1 MKGYLTDMENIDE
14 FVTTPGEG
22 ELKVVYYLREERGI
36 VVKSESGD
44 YYIVSTNED
53 LTLIF
58 VKVTDDIKVIRSKSA
73 GPLIR
78 NLLYNYCRLTEI
90 KDSIESGDG
99 GLYPFGAS
107 FIDDVLSII
116 RENLSEEESLQILKS
131 DRDEIKSVISKIV
144 ENLDKKIETDKSK
157 GNYYTFNDGDKDIE
171 NIDYL
176 GNLKF
181 VFINGKTFLVTNYGR
196 NYALFNHAYGN
207 DLVNVGLMSPEDY
220 ISRGLGSEY
229 NTLQDVSHEKDM
241 VKRFE
246 SESFSRMKIEVEGD
260 LIYTDKEDS
269 DLMEVLRNT
278 VRNRFEDKSFEKVDE
293 GITDVD
299 DNRGEESNPLE
310 TKVGD
315 KLKILKFKY
324 DNYDITGVLMYDNWS
339 DRYILFGQDLKMDRA
354 TFIVMDDESIKKLV
368 EVPSDELAITRI
380 KRFYSDFIDFPEK
393 RYCDNVKDED
403 YRPTNNTLYKMR
415 SILRADGRFSDEEI
429 YR

>member
-1 MKGYLTDMENIDE
+1 MENIE
-14 FVTTPGEG
+14 KFVTTPGEG

-36 VVKSESGD
+36 VVESESGD

-58 VKVTDDIKVIRSKSA
+58 AKVTEDIKVTSSKFS
-73 GPLIR
+73 GSLIR
-78 NLLYNYCRLTEI
+78 DLLYNYCRLTEI

-99 GLYPFGAS
+99 GLYPFGVS

-131 DRDEIKSVISKIV
+131 DRDGIKSVISKIV
-144 ENLDKKIETDKSK
+144 ENLDKKIEADISK
-157 GNYYTFNDGDKDIE
+157 GNYYTFNDGDKDVE

-181 VFINGKTFLVTNYGR
+181 VIVNGKTFLVTNYGR
-196 NYALFNHAYGN
+196 NYALFNHAYGH

-220 ISRGLGSEY
+220 ISRGLDSEY

-246 SESFSRMKIEVEGD
+246 SESFSRMRIEVEGD

-299 DNRGEESNPLE
+299 DNRGESNPLE

-315 KLKILKFKY
+315 KLKILKFKE
-324 DNYDITGVLMYDNWS
+324 DRYDITGVLMYDNWS
-339 DRYILFGQDLKMDRA
+339 NRYILFGQDLKMDRA
-354 TFIVMDDESIKKLV
+354 TFIVMDNELIKKLV
-368 EVPSDELAITRI
+368 EVPSDDLAITRM

-393 RYCDNVKDED
+393 RLCDNVKDED

>member
-1 MKGYLTDMENIDE
+1 MENIE
-14 FVTTPGEG
+14 KFVTTPGEG
-22 ELKVVYYLREERGI
+22 ELKVVYYFREERGI
-36 VVKSESGD
+36 VVESESGD

-58 VKVTDDIKVIRSKSA
+58 AKVTEDIKVTSSKFS
-73 GPLIR
+73 GSLIR
-78 NLLYNYCRLTEI
+78 DLLYNYCRLTEI

-99 GLYPFGAS
+99 GLYPFGVS

-144 ENLDKKIETDKSK
+144 ENLDKKIEDDISK
-157 GNYYTFNDGDKDIE
+157 GNYYTFNDGDKDVE

-181 VFINGKTFLVTNYGR
+181 VIVNGKTFLVTNYGR
-196 NYALFNHAYGN
+196 NYALFNHAYGH

-220 ISRGLGSEY
+220 ISRGLDSEY

-246 SESFSRMKIEVEGD
+246 SESFSRMRIEVEGD

-299 DNRGEESNPLE
+299 DNRGESNPLE

-315 KLKILKFKY
+315 KLKILKFK
-324 DNYDITGVLMYDNWS
+324 DNDYDITGVLMYDNWAN
-339 DRYILFGQDLKMDRA
+339 RYILFGQDLKMDRA
-354 TFIVMDDESIKKLV
+354 TFIVMNDELIKKLV
-368 EVPSDELAITRI
+368 EVPSDDLAITRI
-380 KRFYSDFIDFPEK
+380 KRFYNDLVDFPEK
-393 RYCDNVKDED
+393 RYCDNDKDED

>member
-1 MKGYLTDMENIDE
+1 MENIE
-14 FVTTPGEG
+14 KFVTTPGEG
-22 ELKVVYYLREERGI
+22 ELKVVYYFREERGI

-58 VKVTDDIKVIRSKSA
+58 AKVTGDIKVTSSKFS
-73 GPLIR
+73 GSLIR
-78 NLLYNYCRLTEI
+78 DLLYNYCRLTEI

-99 GLYPFGAS
+99 GLYPFGVS

-144 ENLDKKIETDKSK
+144 ENLDKKIEDDISK
-157 GNYYTFNDGDKDIE
+157 GNYYTFNDGDKDVE

-181 VFINGKTFLVTNYGR
+181 VIVNGKTFLVTNYGR
-196 NYALFNHAYGN
+196 NYALFNHAYGH

-220 ISRGLGSEY
+220 ISRGLDSEY

-246 SESFSRMKIEVEGD
+246 SESFSRMRIEVEGD

-299 DNRGEESNPLE
+299 DNRGESNPLE

-315 KLKILKFKY
+315 KLKILKFKE
-324 DNYDITGVLMYDNWS
+324 DRYDITGVLMYDNWS
-339 DRYILFGQDLKMDRA
+339 NRYILFGQDLKMDRS
-354 TFIVMDDESIKKLV
+354 TFIVMDDELIKKLV
-368 EVPSDELAITRI
+368 EVPSDDLAITRM

-393 RYCDNVKDED
+393 RLCDNVKDED
-403 YRPTNNTLYKMR
+403 YRPTNNTLYKIR
-415 SILRADGRFSDEEI
+415 SILRSDGRFSDEEI

>member
-1 MKGYLTDMENIDE
+1 MENIE
-14 FVTTPGEG
+14 KFVTTPGEG
-22 ELKVVYYLREERGI
+22 ELKVVYYFREERGI
-36 VVKSESGD
+36 VVESESGD

-58 VKVTDDIKVIRSKSA
+58 AKVTEDIKVTSSKFS
-73 GPLIR
+73 GSLIR
-78 NLLYNYCRLTEI
+78 DLLYNYCRLTEI

-99 GLYPFGAS
+99 GLYPFGVS

-144 ENLDKKIETDKSK
+144 ENLDKKIEDDISK
-157 GNYYTFNDGDKDIE
+157 GNYYTFNDGDKDVE

-181 VFINGKTFLVTNYGR
+181 VIVNGKTFLVTNYGR
-196 NYALFNHAYGN
+196 NYALFNHAYGH

-220 ISRGLGSEY
+220 ISRGLDSEY

-246 SESFSRMKIEVEGD
+246 SESFSRMRIEVEGD

-293 GITDVD
+293 GITDVN
-299 DNRGEESNPLE
+299 DNRGESNPLE

-315 KLKILKFKY
+315 KLKILKFK
-324 DNYDITGVLMYDNWS
+324 DNDYDITGVLMYDNWAN
-339 DRYILFGQDLKMDRA
+339 RYILFGQDLKMDRA
-354 TFIVMDDESIKKLV
+354 TFIVMNDELIKKLV
-368 EVPSDELAITRI
+368 EVPSDDLAITRI
-380 KRFYSDFIDFPEK
+380 KRFYNDLVDFPEK
-393 RYCDNVKDED
+393 RYCDNDKDED

>member
-1 MKGYLTDMENIDE
+1 MENIEE

-22 ELKVVYYLREERGI
+22 KLKVVYYLREERGI

-44 YYIVSTNED
+44 YYIVSTNEED

-58 VKVTDDIKVIRSKSA
+58 VKVTEDIKITRSKFA
-73 GPLIR
+73 GSLIR

-90 KDSIESGDG
+90 RDSIESGDG
-99 GLYPFGAS
+99 NLYPFGVS

-116 RENLSEEESLQILKS
+116 RENLSEEESLQILNS

-144 ENLDKKIETDKSK
+144 ENLNKKIEADKSK
-157 GNYYTFNDGDKDIE
+157 GNYYTFNDRDKDIE

-181 VFINGKTFLVTNYGR
+181 VFVSGKTFLVTNYGR

-220 ISRGLGSEY
+220 ISRGLDSESH
-229 NTLQDVSHEKDM
+229 TLHDISHEKDM

-246 SESFSRMKIEVEGD
+246 SESFSRMKIEVDGD

-278 VRNRFEDKSFEKVDE
+278 VKNRFGSKSFEQVDE

-299 DNRGEESNPLE
+299 DNRGESNPLE

-315 KLKILKFKY
+315 KLKILKFK
-324 DNYDITGVLMYDNWS
+324 DNGYDITGVLMYDNWS

-354 TFIVMDDESIKKLV
+354 TFIVMDDELIKKLV
-368 EVPSDELAITRI
+368 EVPSDDLAITRI
-380 KRFYSDFIDFPEK
+380 KRFYSDFVDFPEK

-403 YRPTNNTLYKMR
+403 YRTTNNTLYKIR